1 MGVFI
6 DIYSVKHIG
15 TEKYA
20 KTFFELMNQYG
31 LNIEKI
37 GLFEPVRKPFT
48 MNEAIQMWTLE
59 EPGIYDI
66 TNDEMI
72 GKYGSMLGASKG
84 YWFSTTW
91 WLHPTDLI
99 LNDVTVYM
107 NKKVFDQIKHDI
119 QALFEDL
126 VDCFEAVYGYVTE
139 AKAKDRQH
147 ITGTLTDRI
156 PGIFWLNYYSPVF
169 VNYLNQDNAFN
180 EFPWNR
186 IEEWNKGVFTQLS
199 DGPFDKPLADLEK
212 QAQKSLGVHKFNAT
226 AADYSNIPLP

>member
-59 EPGIYDI
+59 EPGIYDRTI
-66 TNDEMI
+66 DEMI
-72 GKYGSMLGASKG
+72 GKYGSMLGRSKG

-91 WLHPTDLI
+91 WLHPTDLM

-107 NKKVFDQIKHDI
+107 NKKVFNQIKHDI
-119 QALFEDL
+119 QALFADL

-147 ITGTLTDRI
+147 ITGILTGRI
-156 PGIFWLNYYSPVF
+156 PGIF
-169 VNYLNQDNAFN
+169 
-180 EFPWNR
+180 
-186 IEEWNKGVFTQLS
+186 
-199 DGPFDKPLADLEK
+199 
-212 QAQKSLGVHKFNAT
+212 
-226 AADYSNIPLP
+226 